1 MLITV
6 LLCDLLYPI
15 LLAHVKR
22 TEVVLEDGT
31 VVAGTSDEARRVKG
45 AVKTE

>member
-1 MLITV
+1 MLATV
-6 LLCDLLYPI
+6 LFCDLLYPV

-31 VVAGTSDEARRVKG
+31 VVAGYSEEAKQRRRKRK
-45 AVKTE
+45 A